1 MRFKLFLLV
10 LLSAVMPVLAQTQ
23 TVKGTVL
30 DATTEQPLIGALVTA
45 GSSNTGVTT
54 DLDGNFTIVV
64 PQQVNVITVSY
75 VNFDS
80 QSVRIAGNDIVV
92 RLMPTAA
99 ETDYYGDSQDLIFD
113 EALLEDE
120 NENTQGIAALTGS
133 NDDIYYNT
141 ASYNFGPM
149 YFRYRGYDS

>member
-80 QSVRIAGNDIVV
+80 QSVRMAGNDIVGES
-92 RLMPTAA
+92 LASLGACAA
-99 ETDYYGDSQDLIFD
+99 ASTVLF
-113 EALLEDE
+113 
-120 NENTQGIAALTGS
+120 AALV
-133 NDDIYYNT
+133 
-141 ASYNFGPM
+141 A
-149 YFRYRGYDS
+149 

>member
-80 QSVRIAGNDIVV
+80 QSVRIAGNDLIV

-99 ETDYYGDSQDLIFD
+99 ETDYYGDSRGPHLRRGSPRRR
-113 EALLEDE
+113 EREHPGHRRPHRLE
-120 NENTQGIAALTGS
+120 
-133 NDDIYYNT
+133 
-141 ASYNFGPM
+141 
-149 YFRYRGYDS
+149 R